1 MANGWRVRLCFDPII
16 LEHNW
21 YETYSKFFKDLLFEL
36 DCKKIQDVT
45 LGVFRMNKDYFNKI
59 RKRDTRSGIYFSKY
73 TIEKGAV
80 VVERKERVEA
90 MNKIQNIL
98 TKFISKDKILI
109 WK

>member
-1 MANGWRVRLCFDPII
+1 
-16 LEHNW
+16 
-21 YETYSKFFKDLLFEL
+21 
-36 DCKKIQDVT
+36 
-45 LGVFRMNKDYFNKI
+45 MNKDYFNKI
-59 RKRDTRSGIYFSKY
+59 RKRDTRSNIYFSKY

-90 MNKIQNIL
+90 MNEIQNIL